1 MFSYTLEIGKKKVK
15 LLTTARTALYYKQIF
30 NEDLLVFMLV
40 RANSGEATDAEA
52 VDVAQKLC
60 FIMAKQA
67 EKADMKQLNFDS
79 YADWLDTM
87 SQMDLI
93 RASFSIIE
101 VYKENMAGLSTSKK
115 KDEEQSA
122 E

>member
-67 EKADMKQLNFDS
+67 EKSDMKQLNFDS

-115 KDEEQSA
+115 KDGEPSA